1 MDIRLP
7 QIDYEAAWG
16 VNIRRLLVL
25 KHDAF
30 EFPRGAG
37 LPTLGGHLELV
48 FVFPLESG
56 KTQAILF
63 SNFGLQDD
71 LQLLREHLVSV
82 PCVRVVNDLA
92 ADDLELDFT

>member
-1 MDIRLP
+1 MDLRLP

-56 KTQAILF
+56 
-63 SNFGLQDD
+63 
-71 LQLLREHLVSV
+71 
-82 PCVRVVNDLA
+82 
-92 ADDLELDFT
+92 